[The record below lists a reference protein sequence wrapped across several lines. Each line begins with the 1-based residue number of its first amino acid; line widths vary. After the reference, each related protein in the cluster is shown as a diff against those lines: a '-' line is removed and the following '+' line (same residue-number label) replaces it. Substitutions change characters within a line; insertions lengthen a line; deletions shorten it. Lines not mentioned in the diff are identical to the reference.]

1 MENKSYIKTLLEG
14 FAAMADQPA
23 FSLYDGKQVTNVSR
37 GAFLE
42 DILRSAG
49 GLEVRGKHI
58 ALIAPNSYRWLV
70 SFFAISATG
79 NTAVLLNPALPPETL
94 ASQCRHT
101 DVSLVLGDDS
111 PSPEFPTLSLFPDA
125 APLSLDALPCPPV
138 DDTAVLMFTSGTTG
152 TSKAVELSWGG
163 MAAAIAHPEGFFSG
177 PGLERP
183 LLVLPMYHIAG
194 LRGALSLLSRGKT
207 LCMGRGPMHLLMD
220 IPVLAPT
227 QVQLVPAMAESL
239 YKLLRRTATPEQRQK
254 YTGPNLRRIVI
265 GGADVKPTVCRS
277 LMEMGY
283 SVESGYAM
291 TETGGVGTWGI
302 WNEEHRGAI
311 GKPSGDME
319 CRIENGEILLRGPSQ
334 MKGYYHDPEATA
346 QVMKDGWI
354 HTGDLGYRSEDG
366 WFYLTGRKKN
376 VIILSGGEN
385 VSPEEL
391 EAQLSRCDA
400 ITECLVYGDGKG
412 ICADIYSRDSQAAA
426 DYIRAFNREQP
437 LYRQI
442 YKVSFS
448 AGPLPKNGSGKLIRK
463 ENSHGQ

>member
-1 MENKSYIKTLLEG
+1 MEHKSYINSLLEG
-14 FAAMADQPA
+14 FAALAEHPA

-42 DILRSAG
+42 DILQAARCLST
-49 GLEVRGKHI
+49 RGKHI

-70 SFFAISATG
+70 SFFAIAATG
-79 NTAVLLNPALPPETL
+79 NTAVLLNPALSPEML

-101 DVSLVLGDDS
+101 DVSLVLDGNS
-111 PSPEFPTLSLFPDA
+111 PSPELPALSLSRGSQ
-125 APLSLDALPCPPV
+125 PLSLDELPCP
-138 DDTAVLMFTSGTTG
+138 DAGDTAVLMFTSGTTG
-152 TSKAVELSWGG
+152 KSKAVELSWGG
-163 MAAAIAHPEGFFSG
+163 MAAAITHPEGFFSG

-194 LRGALSLLSRGKT
+194 LRGVLSLLSRGKT
-207 LCMGRGPMHLLMD
+207 VCMGRGPMHLLMD
-220 IPVLAPT
+220 MPILAPT
-227 QVQLVPAMAESL
+227 QIQLVPAMAESL
-239 YKLLRRTATPEQRQK
+239 YKLLRRTTSAEQRHK

-265 GGADVKPTVCRS
+265 GGADAKPNVCRS
-277 LMEMGY
+277 LMDMGY

-302 WNEEHRGAI
+302 WDEDHRGAI

-354 HTGDLGYRSEDG
+354 HTGDLGHCSDDG

-400 ITECLVYGDGKG
+400 IAECLVYGDGKG

-426 DYIRAFNREQP
+426 DFIRAFNREQP

-442 YKVSFS
+442 YKVNFS
-448 AGPLPKNGSGKLIRK
+448 AVPLPKNGSGKLIRK
-463 ENSHGQ
+463 EESHGQ